1 MSTRRGGDQ
10 HAYPIVTVDD
20 RWAAGPEQMGSK
32 PKFWCLPDGQEALRL
47 FKFPQAGTGQ
57 HWAEKIAAEVAA
69 CLGILHA
76 AVDLAVFRRYRGSVS
91 TSFTHRKRR
100 RELSHGNELLGW
112 TRPYDPDKRFGQS
125 GHNLVNI
132 FRALEDVFKTEAG
145 ARSAKRQLAEYIVL
159 DGLIGNTDRHHEN
172 WGLLLKRTR
181 SALWGIVAPTFDHAS
196 SLGRELSD
204 EKRRTRLQNGTV
216 GQYSEKGR
224 GAIFLGDSG
233 RYGPSPLHLVREA
246 AKKHPDLFRE
256 PLTRVRDRRSG
267 FEKIVRR
274 VPDEWMSRI
283 AKDFSVALL
292 NYNATQLER
301 CMK

>member
-1 MSTRRGGDQ
+1 
-10 HAYPIVTVDD
+10 
-20 RWAAGPEQMGSK
+20 MGSK
-32 PKFWCLPDGQEALRL
+32 PKFWCLPDGQAALRL
-47 FKFPQAGTGQ
+47 FKYPQAGTGQ

-125 GHNLVNI
+125 DHNLVNI

-172 WGLLLKRTR
+172 WGLLLRANAVRALGNPSHPHSITLPPSAGNSRTR
-181 SALWGIVAPTFDHAS
+181 NAEPGSG
-196 SLGRELSD
+196 
-204 EKRRTRLQNGTV
+204 NGTV
-216 GQYSEKGR
+216 GSIPKRGGR
-224 GAIFLGDSG
+224 HFLG
-233 RYGPSPLHLVREA
+233 RFRPVRPKPA
-246 AKKHPDLFRE
+246 RLGA
-256 PLTRVRDRRSG
+256 RSG
-267 FEKIVRR
+267 KETPRPV
-274 VPDEWMSRI
+274 SG
-283 AKDFSVALL
+283 
-292 NYNATQLER
+292 ATHPR
-301 CMK
+301 T

>member
-125 GHNLVNI
+125 DHNLVNI

-216 GQYSEKGR
+216 GQYSEKG
-224 GAIFLGDSG
+224 GAPFSWAIPAGTAQARSTWCAKRQRNTPTCFGSHSPAYVIVGQDS
-233 RYGPSPLHLVREA
+233 
-246 AKKHPDLFRE
+246 
-256 PLTRVRDRRSG
+256 RRS
-267 FEKIVRR
+267 F
-274 VPDEWMSRI
+274 DECLMNGCPASPRTSRWH
-283 AKDFSVALL
+283 
-292 NYNATQLER
+292 
-301 CMK
+301 C